1 MDPGRTAAP
10 GRNPA
15 GETALSARGLSKT
28 YRSGVGRRPVR
39 ALEGLDLE
47 VAPGTV
53 FGLLGP
59 NGAGKTT
66 LVKLALGIAFPTA
79 GTATG
84 LGRPAGD
91 VATRARIGYLPENH
105 RYPSHLTGEQVLDF
119 FGRLS
124 GIAEPDRSRRVEALL
139 RRVRMDEWRSMPVRR
154 YSKGMMQRLGMAQA
168 ILNEPDLLILDE
180 PTDGVDPVGRQELR
194 DLLLEQ
200 KQRGATI
207 FLNSHLLSEVER
219 VCDRV
224 AILKDGRMVREGHVD
239 DLTRPSS
246 VWEIEVRV
254 ADPARLRPL
263 PALVPGL
270 VLPPARPD
278 GPADPGAAML
288 ELSGD
293 LDALNRAVDALRGA
307 GIAIAGVRAR
317 RASLEDVFV
326 KVVRDGE
333 AA

>member
-1 MDPGRTAAP
+1 L
-10 GRNPA
+10 A
-15 GETALSARGLSKT
+15 GDGIAERAGGADALVAEGLGKT

-39 ALEGLDLE
+39 ALDGLDLT
-47 VAPGTV
+47 VPRGTV

-79 GTATG
+79 GRVAI

-91 VATRARIGYLPENH
+91 VDARGRTGYLPENH
-105 RYPSHLTGEQVLDF
+105 RYPAHLTGQQVLDF

-124 GIAEPDRSRRVEALL
+124 GIREPERSRRVEALL
-139 RRVRMDEWRSMPVRR
+139 RRVRMDEWRATPVRR

-200 KQRGATI
+200 KARGATI

-224 AILKDGRMVREGHVD
+224 AILKDGRLVREGHVD
-239 DLTRPSS
+239 DLTRPES
-246 VWEIEVRV
+246 VWEIEVRA
-254 ADPARLRPL
+254 ADPERLRPI
-263 PALVPGL
+263 PATVPGL
-270 VLPPARPD
+270 TLPPAHPD
-278 GPADPGAAML
+278 EPREPGSAVL
-288 ELSGD
+288 EQRGD
-293 LDALNRAVDALRGA
+293 IASLNRALDALRA
-307 GIAIAGVRAR
+307 AGVLIAAVRPR

-326 KVVRDGE
+326 RVVRDGE

>member
-1 MDPGRTAAP
+1 LPSTQPAA
-10 GRNPA
+10 GDTN
-15 GETALSARGLSKT
+15 ALVAVGLGKT
-28 YRSGVGRRPVR
+28 YRSGLGRRPVR
-39 ALEGLDLE
+39 ALKELDL
-47 VAPGTV
+47 VVPRGTV

-66 LVKLALGIAFPTA
+66 LVKLALGIAFPT
-79 GTATG
+79 GG
-84 LGRPAGD
+84 KVSVLGRPPGD
-91 VATRARIGYLPENH
+91 VGARMRIGYLPENH
-105 RYPSHLTGEQVLDF
+105 RYPAHLTGQQVLDF

-124 GIAEPDRSRRVEALL
+124 EIREPMRSRRVEALL
-139 RRVRMDEWRSMPVRR
+139 RRVRMDEWRATPVRR

-200 KQRGATI
+200 KARGATI

-224 AILKDGRMVREGHVD
+224 AILKEGRLVREGHVD
-239 DLTRPSS
+239 DLTRTES
-246 VWEIEVRV
+246 VWEIEVR
-254 ADPARLRPL
+254 ADDPARLRPI
-263 PALVPGL
+263 PATVPGL
-270 VLPPARPD
+270 TLPPERPD
-278 GPADPGAAML
+278 APGEPGTATL
-288 ELSGD
+288 ELRGD
-293 LDALNRAVDALRGA
+293 LAGLNRALDAVRGA
-307 GIAIAGVRAR
+307 GVMIAAVRPR
-317 RASLEDVFV
+317 RTSLEDVFV